1 MAKLSEDTFDMFDEP
16 TPARSDAA
24 GGDQPREEKPA
35 KPSADPQ
42 KPPRQGKSPRGR
54 REAEAPAELGEDA
67 LGDWRW
73 RLGAS
78 ARKAAAD
85 RRRAAASLHAWESLA
100 AEARSAGVPDR
111 MLLAAALEADIEL
124 PPAT

>member
-1 MAKLSEDTFDMFDEP
+1 MAISDYNPVFDDP
-16 TPARSDAA
+16 TPARAPAA
-24 GGDQPREEKPA
+24 DDKPAPQEKPA
-35 KPSADPQ
+35 TPPTDTQ
-42 KPPRQGKSPRGR
+42 KPPRQGKPLRGR
-54 REAEAPAELGEDA
+54 RDAEVPAELGEDA

-85 RRRAAASLHAWESLA
+85 RRRANASLHAWESLA

-124 PPAT
+124 PRAT